1 MVQQRCRGAVE
12 RHSIIILTKFTEES
26 PFSPDAVPKSCNT
39 ALACDIG
46 IGLQAEYCQ
55 PASASISCWG
65 SQWMR
70 GLPLQP
76 SSWKLERRGC
86 NVSYLH
92 ALEVGVLGLQS
103 LDLVLQ
109 GAKAA
114 LQLGLLSLHCLD
126 GRLCLRLTS
135 FQALRNSLSSLTAA
149 VTAGLIILPAILLAA
164 KPLASH
170 TLP

>member
-1 MVQQRCRGAVE
+1 M
-12 RHSIIILTKFTEES
+12 
-26 PFSPDAVPKSCNT
+26 
-39 ALACDIG
+39 
-46 IGLQAEYCQ
+46 
-55 PASASISCWG
+55 
-65 SQWMR
+65 
-70 GLPLQP
+70 
-76 SSWKLERRGC
+76 
-86 NVSYLH
+86 SYLH

-126 GRLCLRLTS
+126 GRFCLRLTS

-149 VTAGLIILPAILLAA
+149 VTAGLIILPAVLLAA